1 MKVQNQL
8 AIALLIIALA
18 YGVLL
23 DYYIVVEYHMK
34 WSQLKTWDLVLT
46 LCPIAL
52 LLFNAAILFL
62 IDDQVLVND
71 TDGDLS
77 SLPIKDC
84 SPYSSTKYPFL

>member
-18 YGVLL
+18 YGLII

-46 LCPIAL
+46 LYPIAL

-71 TDGDLS
+71 ADGDLS
-77 SLPIKDC
+77 VVTLNDC